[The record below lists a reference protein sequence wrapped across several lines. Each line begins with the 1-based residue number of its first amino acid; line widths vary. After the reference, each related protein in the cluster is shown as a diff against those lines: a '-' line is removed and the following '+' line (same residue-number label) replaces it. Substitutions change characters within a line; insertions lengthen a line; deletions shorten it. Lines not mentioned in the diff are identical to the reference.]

1 MGIMN
6 SRMVMVGLIVLA
18 VGSTNAFAES
28 GRALIQGIGEYST
41 GTATLSTTGAG
52 KDAGLQVVVR
62 VSNSPPGKHGL
73 HIHQYGNCND
83 SGNAAGGHYNPD
95 NVPHGFLPSDGLA
108 RAHPG
113 DLGNIEVGPDGS
125 GSLSVVLPGVS
136 LSGGQYAVAGRAIV
150 LHEKPD
156 DFGQPTG
163 NAGSRIGC
171 GTILI
176 TKEE

>member
-1 MGIMN
+1 MN
-6 SRMVMVGLIVLA
+6 SRIVVLGLVVLVA
-18 VGSTNAFAES
+18 GSADLFAES
-28 GRALIQGIGEYST
+28 GRALIQGTAQGSSVT
-41 GTATLSTTGAG
+41 GTAAFSSTGEGAE
-52 KDAGLQVVVR
+52 AGLRVVAT
-62 VSNSPPGKHGL
+62 VSNVTPGKHGL
-73 HIHQYGNCND
+73 HIHQYGSCGAA
-83 SGNAAGGHYNPD
+83 GNAAGGHYNPN

-108 RAHPG
+108 KAHPG
-113 DLGNIEVGPDGS
+113 DLGNIDVGADGS
-125 GSLSVVLPGVS
+125 GSLTVVLPGVS
-136 LSGGQYAVAGRAIV
+136 LNGSSNPVAGRAII